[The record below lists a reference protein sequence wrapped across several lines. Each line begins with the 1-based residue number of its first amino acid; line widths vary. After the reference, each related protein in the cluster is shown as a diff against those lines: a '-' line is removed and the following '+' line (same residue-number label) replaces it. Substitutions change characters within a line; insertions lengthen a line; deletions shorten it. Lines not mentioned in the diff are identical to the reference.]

1 LRRHAAGDGAPAR
14 AQGARVRPRDEPRPR
29 RRSAPVRL
37 VPPVAAEHVHRQAH
51 RRRLRRRAGRDP
63 PAPGR
68 RGRGT
73 EEIVRT
79 LAAAALAAAL
89 LLAAAPAP
97 AEVRTGTFHSA
108 ALDRDV
114 GYAVQLPPSYAP
126 GARPF
131 AVVYALHGLFESSQF
146 WVRRGLAP
154 ILDDLWARKVVPE
167 FVVVV
172 VDAGNTF
179 FVNSPLGRYEDLVTQ
194 DMIAFAE
201 STFNVR

>member
-1 LRRHAAGDGAPAR
+1 
-14 AQGARVRPRDEPRPR
+14 
-29 RRSAPVRL
+29 
-37 VPPVAAEHVHRQAH
+37 
-51 RRRLRRRAGRDP
+51 
-63 PAPGR
+63 
-68 RGRGT
+68 
-73 EEIVRT
+73 
-79 LAAAALAAAL
+79 
-89 LLAAAPAP
+89 
-97 AEVRTGTFHSA
+97 TGTFHSA

-201 STFNVR
+201 STFNVRRERAGRGLFGVSMGGYAALRIALSRPELFAAVATHSAILLPAPPRPRHGAGPDQHPPVARGVREAAS